1 MELSETAET
10 LLTSQI
16 LLGQFFFFDMVKKC
30 NTDANTNWDKL
41 REHSD
46 VTATTLTDASAIE
59 RG

>member
-1 MELSETAET
+1 M
-10 LLTSQI
+10 
-16 LLGQFFFFDMVKKC
+16 LGDMVKKG

-41 REHSD
+41 REHLD